1 MHSNARPLSGQK
13 RVLDEPT
20 LVVQLNL
27 LLTSLNLPIPLISPT
42 DLTPSLLIAIL
53 ESILGMRI
61 PLINNKIEYKQ
72 SKASKIQNMKIF
84 LGVLETDILQ
94 KDVGL
99 SHLDPRKLADGEWE
113 EVLYIAELLCWI
125 GRRMGY
131 IPRHAEK
138 GEESTFILPPQR
150 KVEVASL
157 SRTMAIRPPSPKS
170 QLDIDAE
177 SIFQGDSTVTG
188 SAKKSQQTFSPFIS
202 PNGWESVTSL
212 NTGDH
217 EDDVHSQDN
226 DTESISDI
234 LSALSPFTQPTRL
247 PPQCIHEVPSPSVL
261 FSLDLPVAA
270 HPKSKASTRRTLG
283 EGDCDVSLY
292 NTTPIEHDYIGD
304 RPHSSVRYD
313 GFIEPVDEDMELVS
327 FENSRSISLGNNT
340 KEKVKFHSHPIHS
353 DILNNSRI
361 L

>member
-1 MHSNARPLSGQK
+1 MHSNARPFSGQK
-13 RVLDEPT
+13 KVLDEPT
-20 LVVQLNL
+20 LVAQLNL

-53 ESILGMRI
+53 ESILGIRI
-61 PLINNKIEYKQ
+61 PLINNKIECKQ

-99 SHLDPRKLADGEWE
+99 SELDPRKLADGEWE

-138 GEESTFILPPQR
+138 GEESTFILPPRR
-150 KVEVASL
+150 KVEVPSL
-157 SRTMAIRPPSPKS
+157 SRTMTIGPPSPKS

-177 SIFQGDSTVTG
+177 SISQGSSTVTG

-202 PNGWESVTSL
+202 PNGRESVTSL

-217 EDDVHSQDN
+217 EDDAQSQDD
-226 DTESISDI
+226 DTESTSDI
-234 LSALSPFTQPTRL
+234 LSALSPFTQPNRL

-261 FSLDLPVAA
+261 FSLDLPVAT

-283 EGDCDVSLY
+283 EGDCDTSLY

-304 RPHSSVRYD
+304 RSRSSVRYD
-313 GFIEPVDEDMELVS
+313 GFIEPVDEDMELAS
-327 FENSRSISLGNNT
+327 FESSRSMSFANDS
-340 KEKVKFHSHPIHS
+340 KEKVKFYSHPIPS